1 MDEREREEG
10 AFAGPWWRHP
20 VLRNALAA
28 GVIAGAG
35 FMAGHLG
42 LITQPI
48 ENLFYWAAIP
58 LGGYHWASRHLP
70 SCEHPGIW

>member
-1 MDEREREEG
+1 VDERERDAR

-20 VLRNALAA
+20 VLRNALSA

-35 FMAGHLG
+35 LVAGHLG

-48 ENLFYWAAIP
+48 ENLFYWVAIP
-58 LGGYHWASRHLP
+58 RGGYHWAREGVEDLV
-70 SCEHPGIW
+70 